1 MSEPSA
7 SAPPLPDFKEPTL
20 GSALGA
26 AGGASG
32 TNVPVPPDSSVFRIP
47 VQVMAVLGKAM
58 LSVND
63 LLKLGRGAVIEL
75 DSKVGEPIEIWVN
88 NRRVARGELVVQ
100 GDRLS
105 VSMTEVLKIEDG

>member
-1 MSEPSA
+1 MSEERE
-7 SAPPLPDFKEPTL
+7 PLPKLTDFGEPTV
-20 GSALGA
+20 
-26 AGGASG
+26 GGALLPG
-32 TNVPVPPDSSVFRIP
+32 TVVPMPPESSVFRIP

-75 DSKVGEPIEIWVN
+75 DAKVGEPIEIWVN
-88 NRRVARGELVVQ
+88 HRRVAKGELVVQ

>member
-1 MSEPSA
+1 MSDEKEPS
-7 SAPPLPDFKEPTL
+7 PTLPDFGEPTI
-20 GSALGA
+20 GSAL
-26 AGGASG
+26 ASG
-32 TNVPVPPDSSVFRIP
+32 GPAGTVGPMPPESSVFRIP

-75 DSKVGEPIEIWVN
+75 DAKVGEPIEIWVN
-88 NRRVARGELVVQ
+88 NRRVAKGELVVQ

>member
-1 MSEPSA
+1 MSDDKEPSPA
-7 SAPPLPDFKEPTL
+7 LPDFGEATVGVAPAPP
-20 GSALGA
+20 GPPP
-26 AGGASG
+26 G
-32 TNVPVPPDSSVFRIP
+32 TVVPVPPESSVFRIP

-75 DSKVGEPIEIWVN
+75 DAKVGEPIEIWVN
-88 NRRVARGELVVQ
+88 NRRVAKGELVVQ

>member
-1 MSEPSA
+1 MSDDKEPSPA
-7 SAPPLPDFKEPTL
+7 LPDFGEPTV
-20 GSALGA
+20 GITPPAPGA
-26 AGGASG
+26 APG
-32 TNVPVPPDSSVFRIP
+32 TVVPMPPESSVFRIP

-75 DSKVGEPIEIWVN
+75 DAKVGEPIEIWVN
-88 NRRVARGELVVQ
+88 NRRVAKGELVVQ

>member
-1 MSEPSA
+1 MSDDKEPS
-7 SAPPLPDFKEPTL
+7 PPLPDFGEPTI
-20 GSALGA
+20 GSALA
-26 AGGASG
+26 SGASAG
-32 TNVPVPPDSSVFRIP
+32 TVVPMPPESSVFRIP

-75 DSKVGEPIEIWVN
+75 DAKVGEPIEIWVN
-88 NRRVARGELVVQ
+88 NRRVAKGELVVQ

>member
-1 MSEPSA
+1 MTDEREPPPKLTDFGEPTVGGA
-7 SAPPLPDFKEPTL
+7 PLP
-20 GSALGA
+20 
-26 AGGASG
+26 G
-32 TNVPVPPDSSVFRIP
+32 TGVPMPPESSVFRIP

-75 DSKVGEPIEIWVN
+75 DAKVGEPIEIWVN
-88 NRRVARGELVVQ
+88 HRRVAKGELVVQ

>member
-1 MSEPSA
+1 MSDEREPPPKLTDFGEPTVGGA
-7 SAPPLPDFKEPTL
+7 PLP
-20 GSALGA
+20 
-26 AGGASG
+26 G
-32 TNVPVPPDSSVFRIP
+32 TVVPMPPESSVFRIP

-75 DSKVGEPIEIWVN
+75 DAKVGEPIEIWVN
-88 NRRVARGELVVQ
+88 HRRVAKGELVVQ